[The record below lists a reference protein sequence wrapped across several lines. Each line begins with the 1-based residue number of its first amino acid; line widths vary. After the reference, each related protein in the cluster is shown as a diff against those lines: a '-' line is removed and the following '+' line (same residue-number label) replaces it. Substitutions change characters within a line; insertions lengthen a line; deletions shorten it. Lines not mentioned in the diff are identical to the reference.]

1 MRLGQRRAEKR
12 REGDYDAARAA
23 CAALLAGA
31 AGSGRYGSGGD
42 AARNSQRIFADLAD
56 NGRLDGKYTRAQID
70 RALRTPSLKGYEHPA
85 AGDSGSSDSSSLSAS
100 SERDWTIPFSGLD
113 FALFAAVGGPLLLLG
128 GSLGRIARVRV
139 ES

>member
-1 MRLGQRRAEKR
+1 MT
-12 REGDYDAARAA
+12 AAKAA

-31 AGSGRYGSGGD
+31 MLALAGT
-42 AARNSQRIFADLAD
+42 AAAATPQETSQRIFADLAD

-70 RALRTPSLKGYEHPA
+70 RALHTPSLKGYERPA
-85 AGDSGSSDSSSLSAS
+85 AGNTGSSDSARLTAAS
-100 SERDWTIPFSGLD
+100 DSEWTIPFSGLD